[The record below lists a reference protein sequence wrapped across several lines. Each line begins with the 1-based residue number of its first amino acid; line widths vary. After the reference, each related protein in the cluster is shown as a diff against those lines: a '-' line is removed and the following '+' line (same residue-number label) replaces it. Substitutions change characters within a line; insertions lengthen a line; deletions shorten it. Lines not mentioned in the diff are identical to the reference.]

1 VIDGTSVSDVV
12 LASAAMDIDGHRVP
26 VGPHLDFA
34 DEVFAA
40 RSDAPGRST
49 ALRDVPHPMRASDAV
64 DWNATAKRYADLV
77 YSIPLKYRLHGHDA
91 AEVFQNTWLVALSRE
106 RAPEDD
112 GMAPWLAAIASLQSL
127 SLLQKRRMSPLAPD
141 EADVIE
147 DVHERQPSDALVDA
161 EEEQALRDALAE
173 LSERDRIL
181 ITCLYLTDS
190 PMKYTEISQRLG
202 LAIGSIGALK
212 QRAIDR
218 LYKRL
223 RRPAVA

>member
-1 VIDGTSVSDVV
+1 
-12 LASAAMDIDGHRVP
+12 MDIDGDRRQA
-26 VGPHLDFA
+26 GPRFDCA
-34 DEVFAA
+34 DEAVAA
-40 RSDAPGRST
+40 TLDGPGRAS
-49 ALRDVPHPMRASDAV
+49 ASFAVEHPMRPADAV
-64 DWNATAKRYADLV
+64 DWNAVAKRYADLV
-77 YSIPLKYRLHGHDA
+77 YSIALKYRLDGHDA

-106 RAPEDD
+106 NVPHDD

-127 SLLQKRRMSPLAPD
+127 NLLQKRRMSPLAQD

-147 DVHERQPSDALVDA
+147 DVHERQPSDALADA

-181 ITCLYLTDS
+181 ITCLYLTDR
-190 PMKYTEISQRLG
+190 PMSYLEISRRLG

-223 RRPAVA
+223 RRLAVA

>member
-1 VIDGTSVSDVV
+1 
-12 LASAAMDIDGHRVP
+12 MDIDGDRRP
-26 VGPHLDFA
+26 AGSRLRCA
-34 DEVFAA
+34 DAVFASS
-40 RSDAPGRST
+40 SDGPGRPGASF
-49 ALRDVPHPMRASDAV
+49 DVPHPMRPADEV
-64 DWNATAKRYADLV
+64 DWNAAANRYADLV
-77 YSIPLKYRLHGHDA
+77 YSIPLKYRLQGHDA

-106 RAPEDD
+106 QAPHDD

-127 SLLQKRRMSPLAPD
+127 NLLQKRRMSPLPPD
-141 EADVIE
+141 EADGIE
-147 DVHERQPSDALVDA
+147 DASERQPADALVDA
-161 EEEQALRDALAE
+161 EQEQALREALAE

-181 ITCLYLTDS
+181 ITCLYLTDR

-223 RRPAVA
+223 RRLAVA